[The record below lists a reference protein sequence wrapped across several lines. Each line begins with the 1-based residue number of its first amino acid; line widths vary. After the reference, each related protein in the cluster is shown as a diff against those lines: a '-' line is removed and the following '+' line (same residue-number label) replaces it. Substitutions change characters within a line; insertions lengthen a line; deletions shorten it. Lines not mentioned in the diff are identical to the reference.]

1 MTLCFILVLL
11 LFQNCLGIIYTTY
24 LEKLPVELETL
35 VGNIIG
41 CVQAPP
47 PGKFLLLQPS
57 FIPSIYEVGS
67 HSLEYSGFLIF
78 QLNGDKENLTVLLNL
93 LNKLRRRDKM

>member
-1 MTLCFILVLL
+1 MLLILPLTSLPLTLCLTLVSL

-57 FIPSIYEVGS
+57 FIPSMNEVGS
-67 HSLEYSGFLIF
+67 HSFKYPGFLIF
-78 QLNGDKENLTVLLNL
+78 HLNGDIENLT
-93 LNKLRRRDKM
+93 